1 MANYRAP
8 TNIRFPP
15 DLHADIKKLAEK
27 RDVSFT
33 QIVIEACYQYIDGV
47 VPGLCPSCHTQNNP
61 DSQYCQKCGSS
72 LLSGTSDP
80 FKKYKDEKDKLISE
94 VDRVLETLEPYKPLI
109 ELTRE
114 FSKEDILLL
123 VRLSGALMKN
133 KDLMRE
139 MVEKVHEKED
149 NSSE

>member
-1 MANYRAP
+1 MRVIIVAMANYRAP

-15 DLHADIKKLAEK
+15 DLHADIKKLAEE

-72 LLSGTSDP
+72 LLSGVSEQSIQ
-80 FKKYKDEKDKLISE
+80 YQVDEVKERLRKLE
-94 VDRVLETLEPYKPLI
+94 E
-109 ELTRE
+109 
-114 FSKEDILLL
+114 
-123 VRLSGALMKN
+123 
-133 KDLMRE
+133 
-139 MVEKVHEKED
+139 EKEMMFKRYLEKMKKECER
-149 NSSE
+149 N